1 MPCAITAK
9 TYLGDLHL
17 LVGQVPSEEIKS
29 SKAYIQEQLMPEE
42 ADNPLIQECI
52 KEAINKFCGG
62 RWRTDGFHL
71 NQERGTVFIDLKL
84 AEEAP

>member
-1 MPCAITAK
+1 MLCLITAK
-9 TYLGDLHL
+9 TLPRELHL
-17 LVGQVPSEEIKS
+17 SVYRVPTEDNEY
-29 SKAYIQEQLMPEE
+29 SKAYIEEQLMPKE